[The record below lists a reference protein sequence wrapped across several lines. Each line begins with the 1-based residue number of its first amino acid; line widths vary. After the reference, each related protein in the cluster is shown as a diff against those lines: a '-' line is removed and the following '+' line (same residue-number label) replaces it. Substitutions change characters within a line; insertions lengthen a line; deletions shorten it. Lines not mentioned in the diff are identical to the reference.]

1 MSVLAKYQE
10 NNLPR
15 FEFDNNKVR
24 EFTNLQQLDE
34 RFPKQ
39 TFVIHAMFINKKSR
53 FGDSPVLVLD
63 DYSVNLPQHLTDTV
77 KAMIQDIELVDAV
90 NKRQIGFNIYTYQGS
105 HGIGYSIN
113 WVEL

>member
-24 EFTNLQQLDE
+24 EFINLQHLDE

-53 FGDSPVLVLD
+53 HGDSPVLILD

-77 KAMIQDIELVDAV
+77 KAMIQDVELVTAV
-90 NKRQIGFNIYTYQGS
+90 NQRKIGFNIYTYRNTYGV
-105 HGIGYSIN
+105 GFSIN